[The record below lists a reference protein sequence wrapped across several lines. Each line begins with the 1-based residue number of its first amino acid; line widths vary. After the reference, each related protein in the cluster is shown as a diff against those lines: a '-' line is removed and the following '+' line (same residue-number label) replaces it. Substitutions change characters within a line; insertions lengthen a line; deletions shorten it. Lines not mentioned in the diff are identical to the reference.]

1 MSLDPQIEYVLEL
14 VKNAGYPELHEL
26 SPADARAQFE
36 QTVTV
41 LDADPADV
49 FDCADRAIDGPHGPI
64 PIRIYTPRQPGPDT
78 PLPVLL
84 WLHGGGFVIGGLES
98 YDSICRSLAIKADC
112 IVVSV
117 DYRLAPEHVFPA
129 APDDCYAALRWT
141 AAHAHELGGDAQ
153 RIAVAGDSAGGNLS
167 AVTAIAARDGGGPD
181 LIFQLL
187 VYPCTAPAPDSASH
201 HDFAEGYLLTR
212 GNIEWFYGLYT
223 PDPTDRQDPRYAPL
237 LCPDLS
243 GLPPALVIVAGYDP
257 LRDEGIAYAERLKE
271 AGVPV
276 ELTNYAGMI
285 HGFYSMSGAVD
296 AGREAIDQ
304 SAKALRAA
312 FSKD

>member
-14 VKNAGYPELHEL
+14 VENAGYPELCEL
-26 SPADARAQFE
+26 SPEEARAQFE

-41 LDADPADV
+41 LDAEPAEV
-49 FDCADRAIDGPHGPI
+49 FSSTDRTVDGPHGPI
-64 PIRIYTPRQPGPDT
+64 PIRIYTPRQPAPDA

-98 YDSICRSLAIKADC
+98 YDSICRALANKTDC

-117 DYRLAPEHVFPA
+117 DYRLAPEHAFPA
-129 APDDCYAALRWT
+129 APEDCYAALKWT
-141 AAHAHELGGDAQ
+141 AAHAPEFGGDPK

-181 LIFQLL
+181 LVFQLL
-187 VYPCTAPAPDSASH
+187 VYPCTAPAPASASH

-212 GNIEWFYGLYT
+212 RNIEWFFGLYT
-223 PDPTDRQDPRYAPL
+223 PNPADRQDPRYAPL

-243 GLPPALVIVAGYDP
+243 SLPPALVIVAGYDP

-271 AGVPV
+271 AGVAV
-276 ELTNYAGMI
+276 ELTNYTGMI

-296 AGREAIDQ
+296 AGKEAIDQ

-312 FSKD
+312 FGQS

>member
-1 MSLDPQIEYVLEL
+1 MSLDPQIEYVLDL
-14 VKNAGYPELHEL
+14 VKNAGYPELCEL
-26 SPADARAQFE
+26 SPAEARVQFE

-41 LDADPADV
+41 LDAEPAEV
-49 FDCADRAIDGPHGPI
+49 FNSTDRAVDGPNGPI
-64 PIRIYTPRQPGPDT
+64 PVRIYTPREPAADA

-98 YDSICRSLAIKADC
+98 YDSICRALALKADC

-117 DYRLAPEHVFPA
+117 DYRLAPEHAFPA
-129 APDDCYAALRWT
+129 APDDCYAALAWT
-141 AAHAHELGGDAQ
+141 AAHAQEFGGDPN

-167 AVTAIAARDGGGPD
+167 AVTAIAARDRGGPD
-181 LIFQLL
+181 LAFQLM

-212 GNIEWFYGLYT
+212 RNIEWFFSLYT
-223 PDPTDRQDPRYAPL
+223 PNPADRQDPRYAPL

-257 LRDEGIAYAERLKE
+257 LRDEGVAYAERLKD
-271 AGVPV
+271 AGVDV
-276 ELTNYAGMI
+276 ELTNYSGMI

-312 FSKD
+312 FAQS